1 MKLALGTVQFG
12 LDYGISNND
21 GKTSQNE
28 AQRILDLAKTSNLDT
43 LDTAAAYG
51 DSEQVLGRIGVAG
64 WNVVSKVPPLPK
76 DGVNGKQWVID
87 HVRHSLERLKIDR
100 LGGLL
105 LHSAADLLRAEGR
118 DIAAGLQEAKAEGLV
133 SKVGYSI
140 YSPQSLTE
148 LVEVMPPD
156 LVQSPFNVFDQRLAR
171 SGWLDRLVDSGAEVH
186 VRSVFMQG
194 LLLMGRE
201 KRPPAFDKWREH
213 WQRWDATVG
222 ERSDLALAFCIG
234 FAKAQPEISR
244 IVVGVENLHQLQ
256 QLLAIW
262 EKAAPFDATGFAC
275 DDPQL
280 VEPTNWKPQRP

>member
-12 LDYGISNND
+12 LDYGISNKE
-21 GKTSQNE
+21 GKTSQVE

-76 DGVNGKQWVID
+76 DEVSGKQWVLD
-87 HVRHSLERLKIDR
+87 HVRQSLERLQIDR

-105 LHSAADLLRAEGR
+105 LHRAADLLRAEGQ
-118 DIAAGLQEAKAEGLV
+118 DIAAGLQEAKTEGLV

-140 YSPQSLTE
+140 YSPQSLAE

-156 LVQSPFNVFDQRLAR
+156 LVQAPFNVLEQRLAT
-171 SGWLDRLVDSGAEVH
+171 SGWLARLAEAGVEVH
-186 VRSVFMQG
+186 IRSVFMQG

-201 KRPPAFDKWREH
+201 ERLTAFDKWNEL
-213 WQRWDATVG
+213 WQRWDAAIG
-222 ERSDLALAFCIG
+222 GCSEQALALCLG
-234 FAKAQPEISR
+234 FAKAHPGISR
-244 IVVGVENLHQLQ
+244 IVVGVESRAHLE
-256 QLLAIW
+256 QLLEIW
-262 EKAAPFDATGFAC
+262 ERAAPFDAAELAC

-280 VEPTNWKPQRP
+280 VEPSNWKVK